1 MKNII
6 IATVVSLLFAAGCSK
21 KAADEIEYGTVE
33 NHVYKNAFFSM
44 TMKLPEEWSVH
55 DQESRQHTQD
65 LGNKMLVGD
74 DKNLKAVVK
83 ASELSSVYMFAAS
96 KHPIGSPV
104 ESNPTIQCIAERVRY
119 TPGIKSGEDYLFHAK
134 KFLEQGQIEISFPYE
149 ISTESIGGVSFDILH
164 TEIPM
169 ISTTVRQKIYATII
183 KGYALLVTES
193 YTTDDEL
200 LELDSI
206 LHTLSFE

>member
-1 MKNII
+1 MNNII
-6 IATVVSLLFAAGCSK
+6 IATVVSLLFLAGCGK
-21 KAADEIEYGTVE
+21 KAVDEIEYGTVE
-33 NHVYKNAFFSM
+33 NHVYKNAFFSL
-44 TMKLPEEWSVH
+44 KIKIPEEWSVH

-65 LGNKMLVGD
+65 LGNNMIAVD
-74 DKNLKAVVK
+74 DKNLKAAVK
-83 ASELSSVYMFAAS
+83 ASEQSTVYMFAAS

-104 ESNPTIQCIAERVRY
+104 ESNPTVQCIAERVRHM
-119 TPGIKSGEDYLFHAK
+119 PGIKSGKDYLFHAK
-134 KFLEQGQIEISFPYE
+134 KFFEQGQMKILFPHE

-169 ISTTVRQKIYATII
+169 MNATIRQKIYATII

-193 YTTDDEL
+193 YTTDDEV

-206 LHTLSFE
+206 LNTLSFE